1 MIDHAFKEEL
11 ARKRERVEDLFYYE
25 NSKVRIGRGTYGLVY
40 KATPKGNNPKYPQKE
55 YALKMIE
62 GQGFSMSACR
72 EIALFRELR
81 HPNLICLQRVFLT
94 NEKKVW
100 LLLDYAEHD
109 LWHVIKHHRTAK
121 NKKVPIM
128 VPRNM
133 VKNILY
139 QILSG
144 IHYLHSNWVL
154 HRDLKPANILL
165 MGDGPPDMRGRV
177 KIADLG
183 FSRVFANPLKP
194 MAELDPVVVT
204 FWYRAPELLLGAKH
218 YTKAIDVWAI
228 GCIFAELL
236 TAEPLFFCKEED
248 IKAQNPYHYD
258 QVKRIF
264 HLLGYPS
271 DADWPDMKK
280 MPDHQ
285 RLLADARAEGTPIQ
299 TFPNSLHRYFDKWKI
314 HPGSNPYKLLVRLLT
329 VDPNKRVS
337 CKEAMEDPYFKTDP
351 KPTDDVFN
359 KYPIPYAK
367 KEHLQESELA
377 ATKAKIDAMT
387 NQLHPPHEHM
397 HMPQHIPVQHQQMHD
412 EPANKMMRMGPPQ
425 ASQRM
430 PPGYGPDSWHPGMNQ
445 QMRPHVM
452 PGQMEMGNMMGQPP
466 NYYRGPGNP
475 QFMTPQQQQQ
485 QQMGMMQMHPNQM
498 MGRGGAEQQQYMQNQ
513 QMMQKGPQHQQ
524 WNQPFR

>member
-1 MIDHAFKEEL
+1 MTLMIDENFKKEL
-11 ARKRERVEDLFYYE
+11 TMKRERVEDLFYFE
-25 NSKVRIGRGTYGLVY
+25 NSKEIGRGTYGLVY
-40 KATPKGNNPKYPQKE
+40 KAVPKHPNGRFPNKE

-144 IHYLHSNWVL
+144 MHYLHSNWVL

-183 FSRVFANPLKP
+183 FSRIYANPLKP

-264 HLLGYPS
+264 HLLGYPNET
-271 DADWPDMKK
+271 DWPDMKK
-280 MPDHQ
+280 MPDHA
-285 RLLADARAEGTPIQ
+285 RLLSDARNDGTPIT

-314 HPGSNPYKLLVRLLT
+314 HPQSSPYRLLVKLLT
-329 VDPNKRVS
+329 VDPVKRVS
-337 CKEAMEDPYFKTDP
+337 CEDAMNDYYFRKMERPPKE
-351 KPTDDVFN
+351 TDDVFN

-367 KEHLQESELA
+367 KEQQ
-377 ATKAKIDAMT
+377 MT
-387 NQLHPPHEHM
+387 
-397 HMPQHIPVQHQQMHD
+397 IPVQQPQQMQQPQMNAQQMMGGPPQMAPTQMGQPPMGVPDAGHPGHPMMQQQHPQHPHMQYQQMHD
-412 EPANKMMRMGPPQ
+412 PMQRGMDEGPQAKMMRMANVP
-425 ASQRM
+425 
-430 PPGYGPDSWHPGMNQ
+430 
-445 QMRPHVM
+445 V
-452 PGQMEMGNMMGQPP
+452 
-466 NYYRGPGNP
+466 
-475 QFMTPQQQQQ
+475 
-485 QQMGMMQMHPNQM
+485 
-498 MGRGGAEQQQYMQNQ
+498 GRGHSQITS
-513 QMMQKGPQHQQ
+513 
-524 WNQPFR
+524 